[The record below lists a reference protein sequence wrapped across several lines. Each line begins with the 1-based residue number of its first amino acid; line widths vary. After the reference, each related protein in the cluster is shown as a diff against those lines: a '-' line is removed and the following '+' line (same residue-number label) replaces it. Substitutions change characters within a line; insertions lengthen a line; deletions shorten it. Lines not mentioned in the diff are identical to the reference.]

1 MDKEDADI
9 IPFSP
14 LGHDACLFC
23 RRRFAWDKVREEN
36 GALAA
41 EIEMQRRHEGW
52 MDIPHGGVGIAAT
65 LELIDL
71 LWQRRRGG
79 RMPYPHEV
87 AFRFADACR
96 IGDRLV
102 VTAAETA
109 TGEVEVSLARPQ
121 SGGKVYLQGRAR
133 PLEHG
138 VAAPAVPEPLDL
150 PPVAELLGAAAAI
163 TALPVYDNCL
173 VCGVHRDAPGLR
185 RRFFSAEYRGRAWII
200 AQLGLDPAD
209 AGIVVDFRQDAD
221 TLHPGVVGAVLDE
234 LCGWSGYLA
243 ERPLYGYTVRFGIEL
258 RRPVGIDEQLLF
270 LAEEPRGVTR
280 RFYDARGAALALG
293 PGREPEV
300 VAAAAGKWLVVPEL
314 NGQLDDYQIVEDL
327 AAVRFPRPGW
337 WG

>member
-1 MDKEDADI
+1 
-9 IPFSP
+9 
-14 LGHDACLFC
+14 
-23 RRRFAWDKVREEN
+23 
-36 GALAA
+36 
-41 EIEMQRRHEGW
+41 
-52 MDIPHGGVGIAAT
+52 
-65 LELIDL
+65 
-71 LWQRRRGG
+71 
-79 RMPYPHEV
+79 
-87 AFRFADACR
+87 
-96 IGDRLV
+96 
-102 VTAAETA
+102 
-109 TGEVEVSLARPQ
+109 
-121 SGGKVYLQGRAR
+121 
-133 PLEHG
+133 
-138 VAAPAVPEPLDL
+138 LDL

-270 LAEEPRGVTR
+270 LAEEPRRVTR

-314 NGQLDDYQIVEDL
+314 NSQLDDYQIVEDL